1 MVAGRDNAARRHGH
15 RTRRT
20 GRLVRRTR
28 SDLHEHPPG
37 QWAHSGH
44 PAGTQQAHSG
54 QPYGTA
60 RPVRLGLAIRNGDS
74 AVSPPQSHF
83 GPELAV
89 ARIPRAVSF

>member
-1 MVAGRDNAARRHGH
+1 V
-15 RTRRT
+15 
-20 GRLVRRTR
+20 
-28 SDLHEHPPG
+28 
-37 QWAHSGH
+37 
-44 PAGTQQAHSG
+44 GTQQAHSG
-54 QPYGTA
+54 QPYRTA